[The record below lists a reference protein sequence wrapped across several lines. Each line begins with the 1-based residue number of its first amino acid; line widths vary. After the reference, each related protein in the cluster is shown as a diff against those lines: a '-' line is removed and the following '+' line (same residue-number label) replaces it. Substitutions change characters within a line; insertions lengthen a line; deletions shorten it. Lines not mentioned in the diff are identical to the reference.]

1 MRLRRCSF
9 QEWWQGWQFPAEA
22 QRVFPLQT
30 SKFAQVVFEAAA
42 LALPPLLHL
51 SIGSPGGREYGFAAL
66 ELAVEEMPAQT
77 EGK

>member
-30 SKFAQVVFEAAA
+30 SKFARVVFEAAA

-51 SIGSPGGREYGFAAL
+51 SIGLLVSRECGFAAL
-66 ELAVEEMPAQT
+66 ELAVEEPPAQT